1 MNKFIISCD
10 WGTSEFRLR
19 LINLIEELIV
29 KEIVSANGVLSIQ
42 NQWAADNKKISIKEF
57 YLQFLLAQ
65 IKLLLAGNSEN
76 FENTPL
82 LISGMASS
90 SIGIEELSYA
100 KIPFALDG
108 ENTVSKFIKNSA
120 EFPYDL
126 FLISGVST
134 QSDVMRGEET
144 QMIGIAQIVKLMEF
158 SEDAICIF
166 PGTHS
171 KHIKI
176 SNGNIIDFK
185 TYLTGEMFEL
195 LCYKS
200 VLKGSVS
207 KESNHKVM
215 DKMNL
220 QSFYKGINES
230 QNNANLLNKLFSV
243 RTNALFNL
251 LSTEENYF
259 YLSGLLIGYEISSLH
274 QEMPCT
280 IVLCS
285 GDNLF
290 QLYRLAIEKFNFNTR
305 TIFIEPAMMDKA
317 AFYGQI
323 KIFQSYQNHK

>member
-19 LINLIEELIV
+19 LINLIEKLVV
-29 KEIVSANGVLSIQ
+29 KEIDSPNGVLSIQ
-42 NQWAADNKKISIKEF
+42 NQWAADSKKITLKEF

-65 IKLLLAGNSEN
+65 IKLLLADNSEDLKN
-76 FENTPL
+76 IPL

-90 SIGIEELSYA
+90 NIGIEELPYA

-108 ENTVSKFIKNSA
+108 KNTVSKFIKNNA

-134 QSDVMRGEET
+134 TNDVMRGEET
-144 QMIGIAQIVKLMEF
+144 QMIGIAQMEKLMEF
-158 SEDAICIF
+158 SEDTICIF

-176 SNGNIIDFK
+176 SNGNIVDFK

-195 LCYKS
+195 LCSKS

-243 RTNALFNL
+243 RTNALFSL
-251 LSTEENYF
+251 LSSEENFF
-259 YLSGLLIGYEISSLH
+259 YLSGLLIGSEIRSLNLD
-274 QEMPCT
+274 MPCT

-285 GDNLF
+285 GESLF
-290 QLYRLAIEKFNFNTR
+290 QLYRLAIEKLNFNTR
-305 TIFIEPAMMDKA
+305 IIFIEPAMMDKA
-317 AFYGQI
+317 AFCGQI